1 MSLSQAAI
9 PFVIA
14 LALTQLLFVYNIVQ
28 TMRGA
33 QKKPRS
39 VATAE
44 ALFILAAV
52 AAAIGIGVI
61 GFFLGRDTAPKKSS
75 GSATPTVTAPATT
88 TATTPSAAEAG
99 KALFVSSCGS
109 CHTLKDAG
117 TSGAVGP
124 NLDDLKPDA
133 ARVAKQVTNG
143 GKIMPSFKGSLTPAQ
158 ITAVSAYVASVA
170 GK

>member
-1 MSLSQAAI
+1 MAGS
-9 PFVIA
+9 
-14 LALTQLLFVYNIVQ
+14 N
-28 TMRGA
+28 
-33 QKKPRS
+33 KKPRAA
-39 VATAE
+39 ATAE
-44 ALFILAAV
+44 ALFILAALGL
-52 AAAIGIGVI
+52 AIGIGVI

-75 GSATPTVTAPATT
+75 GTAAPTVTAPATT
-88 TATTPSAAEAG
+88 AATTTTAAATTSAAEAG

-124 NLDDLKPDA
+124 NLDDLKPSL

-158 ITAVSAYVASVA
+158 IQQVAAYVSSVA
-170 GK
+170 GQ